1 LNPPNNAFNGTNTFS
16 GSTEMWN
23 MDLDQYDLSNFVNV
37 DDTSLDIKIT
47 TAADV
52 VFINTIVLSVYSV
65 FPDAT
70 LLINNFKNYC
80 NTLIIDLDFT
90 ISNQSYNNQLKK
102 NTPIA
107 FYIENELVVV
117 SETSDEIGIGQE
129 ANYNI
134 RINIPQKYPNRL
146 KLVGVVDDNGT

>member
-1 LNPPNNAFNGTNTFS
+1 
-16 GSTEMWN
+16 
-23 MDLDQYDLSNFVNV
+23 SNFVNV

-80 NTLIIDLDFT
+80 NTRIIDLDFT
-90 ISNQSYNNQLKK
+90 VANHACNHPLKK
-102 NTPIA
+102 HTPIA
-107 FYIENELVVV
+107 FYIENELVAV
-117 SETSDEIGIGQE
+117 SETSEEIEIGR
-129 ANYNI
+129 AH
-134 RINIPQKYPNRL
+134 
-146 KLVGVVDDNGT
+146 V